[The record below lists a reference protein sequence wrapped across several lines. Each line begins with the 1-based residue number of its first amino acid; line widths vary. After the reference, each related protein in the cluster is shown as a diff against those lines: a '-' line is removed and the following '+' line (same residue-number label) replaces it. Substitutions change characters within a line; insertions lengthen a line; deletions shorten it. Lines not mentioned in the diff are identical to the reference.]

1 MPAPRSRPA
10 DVAPLPLH
18 LWRRLDWRFLLP
30 TLTPAGVACAGA
42 VDDDLAAALPLLG
55 TTVHRI
61 TGPGDWASVPDVEV
75 VVLVRPE
82 PADLAGAAAA
92 VAPGGW
98 VYAEVGRDLRRPR
111 GYRTL
116 PGWRRAFRAQ
126 GLTDVTASWHAPD
139 LAHCSRIIS
148 VEARTVLR
156 DALLRHDAVRF
167 GAALSVA
174 GRLAVRA
181 GVFPFAVPEGS
192 VVGRRPLESSGG
204 TS

>member
-1 MPAPRSRPA
+1 VTQTA

-30 TLTPAGVACAGA
+30 TLTPVGVAYAGS
-42 VDDDLAAALPLLG
+42 VDDDLVAALPLLG
-55 TTVHRI
+55 TAVHRI
-61 TGPGDWASVPDVEV
+61 AGPADWAAVQEGGGVEV

-82 PADLAGAAAA
+82 PADLAAA
-92 VAPGGW
+92 VAALAPGGW
-98 VYAEVGRDLRRPR
+98 VYAEVGRDLHQAR
-111 GYRTL
+111 GHRTL
-116 PGWRRAFRAQ
+116 PGWRRSFERH

-148 VEARTVLR
+148 LDARTVLR

-167 GAALSVA
+167 GRALSVA

-181 GVFPFAVPEGS
+181 GAFPFAVPEGS
-192 VVGRRPLESSGG
+192 VVGRRPPEPGG
-204 TS
+204 NRL